1 MIISHTHKFILIKS
15 WKTAGTSIEAALSEH
30 CSGDDIVTPLGD
42 YGFNR
47 DEKGEWIHKSMNAG
61 DFHQHDDALTIKRQ
75 IPPEVWANYFKFSIA
90 RNPWDRMLSLF
101 YWENRRTPPPLAK
114 KRFYHHLGVPFD
126 ELRDVRKSFAEFVKK
141 GGWETNDRFYVID
154 NQLCADFVIRY
165 ENLAEGLREVCKTV
179 DIPITGLPQ
188 LKSGMREKSHHYSE
202 YYDEETKN
210 IVAERHN
217 NDVRLLGYRFEGV

>member
-1 MIISHTHKFILIKS
+1 MIISHTHKFIFIKS

-30 CSGDDIVTPLGD
+30 SSGDDIVTPLGD

-47 DEKGEWIHKSMNAG
+47 DEKGEWVHKSMNAG
-61 DFHQHDDALTIKRQ
+61 DFNQHDDALTIKRQ
-75 IPPEVWANYFKFSIA
+75 IPPEVWADYFKFSIA
-90 RNPWDRMLSLF
+90 RNPWDRMISLF
-101 YWENRRTPPPLAK
+101 YWENRRTPPPLVK

-141 GGWETNDRFYVID
+141 GEWETNDRFYVID

-165 ENLAEGLREVCKTV
+165 ENLADGLSEVCKTV
-179 DIPITGLPQ
+179 GIPITGLPQ

-210 IVAERHN
+210 IVAERHM
-217 NDVRLLGYRFEGV
+217 NDIQLLGYRFKSA